1 MQTVYI
7 AGAEPQS
14 GKSLVALAFMEL
26 ALGAGHRVGFFRP
39 VVQAPGE
46 DPLTG
51 LMVARYGLDLPPEAL
66 YGVDGET
73 ARELA
78 TAGRMDEL
86 LARIVEAFERLRPRA
101 DFVVCCGTDFQ
112 SIAPMLEFEF
122 NAEAALNLDALMVP
136 VCNGAAHPPR
146 RLVDVMQLAA
156 ESLAEKGCPVLAH
169 VANRVPPAELEA
181 VRAEA
186 AAELG
191 GETPVLA
198 FPAEPLLGRPTVAE
212 VARGVGARQV
222 FGATTGEE
230 RLVADFKVA
239 AMEVP
244 NFLEYVDEGC
254 LVLTPGDR
262 ADILLATLAANEAGT
277 YPHVAG
283 VILTGA
289 LEPPPSLRRLLDG
302 LSVSQVPVFLAA
314 GDTFTV
320 AMDAARVRPVLH
332 AGDERKLA
340 AALGVI
346 EAHFDHDRVRRRLAE
361 PRRRR
366 MTPARFEYLLAS
378 KARADR
384 RHIVLPEGTD
394 ARILR
399 AAEILTLRG
408 VAELTLLGEEAA
420 VRRRI
425 RELGLALDTIPVI
438 DPSTSPWRETFA
450 ATYHRL
456 RAHKGVSEQMAYD
469 TVADVSYFGTLM
481 VHHGHADGMVS
492 GAAHTTQHTIRP
504 AFEIIKARPGVR
516 IVSSVFF
523 MCLPDRV
530 LVYGDCAVVPR
541 PTAEELADIAV
552 RSAETAE
559 RFGIEPVVALLSYST
574 GTSGKG
580 EEVER
585 VRRATALARALRP
598 DLPIDGPMQYDAAVD
613 PGVGRLK
620 APDSPVAG
628 RATVLVFPDLNTG
641 NNTYK
646 AVQRSAGAIAIG
658 PVLQGLNKPVN
669 DLSRGCTVP
678 DVVNTVAITAVQA
691 QRARPRG

>member
-1 MQTVYI
+1 VQTVYI

-14 GKSLVALAFMEL
+14 GKSLVALAFMEY
-26 ALGAGHRVGFFRP
+26 ALGAGYRAGFFRP
-39 VVQAPGE
+39 VVARPGD

-51 LMVARYGLDLPPEAL
+51 LMVARYGLEQPAEAL
-66 YGVDGET
+66 CGVDGET
-73 ARELA
+73 ARVLA
-78 TAGRMDEL
+78 TEGRTDEL
-86 LARIVEAFERLRPRA
+86 LARIVEAYERLRETA

-112 SIAPMLEFEF
+112 SIAPMLEFGF
-122 NAEAALNLDALMVP
+122 NAETAVNLDALMVP
-136 VCNGAAHPPR
+136 VYNGAAHPPGQ
-146 RLVDVMQLAA
+146 LVDVMRLAA
-156 ESLAEKGCPVLAH
+156 ESLAEQGCPILAH
-169 VANRVPPAELEA
+169 VANRVPARDLES
-181 VRAEA
+181 VRRQAPS
-186 AAELG
+186 ELG
-191 GETPVLA
+191 EQSPVLVL
-198 FPAEPLLGRPTVAE
+198 PAEPILGRPTAAE
-212 VARGVGARQV
+212 VARALNAHRV
-222 FGATTGEE
+222 FGATSGEE
-230 RLVADFKVA
+230 RLVTGFRVA

-244 NFLEYVDEGC
+244 HFLGYLDEGC

-262 ADILLATLAANEAGT
+262 ADILVATLAANEAGT

-283 VILTGA
+283 MVLTGGI
-289 LEPPPSLRRLLDG
+289 EPAPNLRRLLDG
-302 LSVSQVPVFLAA
+302 LSVSRVPVYLAE
-314 GDTFTV
+314 GDTFSV
-320 AMDAARVRPVLH
+320 AMRAAGVRPVLH

-340 AALGVI
+340 AALGLI
-346 EAHFDHDRVRRRLAE
+346 EAHFDRAAVAHRLAA

-378 KARADR
+378 KARAER

-394 ARILR
+394 ERVLR

-408 VAELTLLGEEAA
+408 LADLTLLGKEET

-425 RELGLALDTIPVI
+425 GELGLQLDGIPIV
-438 DPSTSPWRETFA
+438 DPMTSPWRERFA

-481 VHHGHADGMVS
+481 VHEGLADGMVS

-552 RSAETAE
+552 RSAETAA
-559 RFGIEPVVALLSYST
+559 RFGIEPYVALLSYST

-585 VRRATALARALRP
+585 VRRATELARRMRP
-598 DLPIDGPMQYDAAVD
+598 DLPLDGPLQYDAAVD
-613 PGVGRLK
+613 PGVARIK
-620 APDSPVAG
+620 APGSPVAG
-628 RATVLVFPDLNTG
+628 HATVLVFPDLNTG

-658 PVLQGLNKPVN
+658 PVLQGLAKPVN

-678 DVVNTVAITAVQA
+678 DVVNTVAITAIQA
-691 QRARPRG
+691 QR